1 MSRTIATVAQFTT
14 RIGGL
19 VMLILG
25 LSFWTGH
32 LASLVPL
39 HRILGFVLVIAL
51 WTLATI
57 ALRAGAPLG
66 QAILAFAWGFV
77 APAIGLMQDA
87 ILVGGLHWIVQ
98 VIHLVVGLL
107 LIGQAEGLARAI
119 RPGSHA
125 GTSSLPAR
133 AA

>member
-1 MSRTIATVAQFTT
+1 VAQFTT

-57 ALRAGAPLG
+57 AFRAGAPLG
-66 QAILAFAWGFV
+66 QVILAFAWGFV
-77 APAIGLMQDA
+77 APALGLTQDA
-87 ILVGGLHWIVQ
+87 ILVGGLHWIAQ
-98 VIHLVVGLL
+98 IIHLVVGLL

-119 RPGSHA
+119 RSQPPQRA
-125 GTSSLPAR
+125 GNLPAQ
-133 AA
+133 AV